1 MPKSTKTESQPLPG
15 PLQSATVLQNRYVV
29 ERLLGGGGM
38 GMVYLARDQRLANR
52 PCAIKEMVDHFIDQQ
67 QRIEAN
73 EYFAREADTLAQLKH
88 QAIPAITDRFEIQNR
103 HYLVM
108 EYVEGRNLEEELAAR
123 GEPLPEGLVIDIA
136 RQLCDVLA
144 YLHGLVPPIIYRD
157 MKPSNVMLNPN
168 GRVVLVDFGIARLFK
183 AARKGTMIGT
193 LGFAP
198 PEQYQGNVDP
208 RSDIYSLGATL
219 HYVLTGR
226 DPEKF
231 PPFSFPPVRDL
242 RPSVSNN
249 VAGAIDAALAYDV
262 NNRPPNVQAFRDMLL
277 YGRGLSHT
285 GPSGVNSTSG
295 TGELMRMSE
304 PIYDDLPIIR
314 RRPRSA
320 ARRTI
325 SLLIFLIVLGGAAF
339 GATYIYSSPEMQLR
353 LGVKPLID
361 NLPWKHEE
369 LVARAREH
377 PLEFQQMTL
386 ALSTRVGTPIGP
398 PQSAFNDTD
407 LTNAGYLKWTANFK
421 NLLAGLEGRD
431 EKVEARF
438 YDPAG
443 QQIASS
449 NANLFIGTAQQ
460 TVDFSGVASMPTMTD
475 KPPGTYRVA
484 LFADDKMLTQQ
495 GFIVNQDVRAKAS
508 AAAAEAAAAATAKAE
523 ERKRVDEARK
533 LTMIDERRRKPLEL
547 RSIDFLNTTKTGTAI
562 SGPTISFDMS
572 KVLFV
577 GWQVTF
583 DNRLFKLEPNQY
595 RVDAAYIGPDGRT
608 LGSVNDFQSVGPNS
622 RSVTF
627 SGRVGNS
634 RGGAFLPGTYTVNFY
649 LNGQY
654 FGEKKFK
661 VLADAGGPYAT
672 YPGSGGAI
680 GSGSPSGGSGSTGSS
695 PGGGGGSLLGPTL
708 ATGTITGLRAGGTPE
723 LELRLRPQPNGF
735 LHGELVIHS
744 PGYGLTPIEGFVR
757 GDHLQFQVPYGTET
771 YYFEG
776 RRRSDQIS
784 GSYESTPS
792 GERGT
797 WTTTAN

>member
-1 MPKSTKTESQPLPG
+1 MSTSPKDSSQPLAG
-15 PLQSATVLQNRYVV
+15 PLEPGTVLQGRYAI

-52 PCAIKEMVDHFIDQQ
+52 PCAIKEMVDHFIDQA

-88 QAIPAITDRFEIQNR
+88 QAIPAITDRFELANR

-144 YLHGLVPPIIYRD
+144 YLHGLEPPMIYRD

-198 PEQYQGNVDP
+198 PEQYQGLVDP

-231 PPFSFPPVRDL
+231 PPFSFPPVREL
-242 RPSVSNN
+242 RPAVSSNL
-249 VAGAIDAALAYDV
+249 AGAIDAALAYEVDG
-262 NNRPPNVQAFRDMLL
+262 RPGRVQEFRDMML
-277 YGRGLSHT
+277 YGRGLALDGGRVS
-285 GPSGVNSTSG
+285 STSG
-295 TGELMRMSE
+295 TGGLSQVGQLEYDE
-304 PIYDDLPIIR
+304 APIVYR
-314 RRPRSA
+314 KPRS
-320 ARRTI
+320 RLSRSI
-325 SLLIFLIVLGGAAF
+325 SLAIFLMVLAGAAF
-339 GATYIYSSPEMQLR
+339 GGTYLYSSPELQLR
-353 LGVKPLID
+353 LGLKPLFD
-361 NLPWKHEE
+361 GLPWKHEE
-369 LVARAREH
+369 LLAKAREH
-377 PLEFQQMTL
+377 PLEFSQMTL
-386 ALSTRVGTPIGP
+386 ALSTREGAALAP
-398 PQSAFNDTD
+398 PQAKFNDTD
-407 LTNAGYLKWTANFK
+407 LTNARYLKWTATFK

-438 YDPAG
+438 YDPNG
-443 QQIASS
+443 LQIASS
-449 NANLFIGTAQQ
+449 NTNIFVGPAQKTA
-460 TVDFSGVASMPTMTD
+460 DFSGVALMPTMTD
-475 KPPGTYRVA
+475 KPAGTYKVA
-484 LFADDKMLTQQ
+484 LYSDDKMLAQE
-495 GFIVNQDVRAKAS
+495 GFIVSQDVSARNAAAAS
-508 AAAAEAAAAATAKAE
+508 EAAAAAEAKEAQ
-523 ERKRVDEARK
+523 RKRDEEARK
-533 LTMIDERRRKPLEL
+533 LAMIDERRAKPLQL
-547 RSIDFLNTTKTGTAI
+547 RSIDFLNTTKTGTAL
-562 SGPTISFDMS
+562 SGATSSFAVS

-577 GWQVTF
+577 GWEVKF
-583 DNRLFKLEPNQY
+583 ENRLYKLEPGQY

-608 LGSVNDFQSVGPNS
+608 LGAVNDYQPVSPS
-622 RSVTF
+622 MKTVTF

-654 FGEKKFK
+654 FDAKKFE

-672 YPGSGGAI
+672 YPGGSGAI
-680 GSGSPSGGSGSTGSS
+680 GSSMGGSSMNSGSM
-695 PGGGGGSLLGPTL
+695 LGPTI
-708 ATGTITGLRAGGTPE
+708 ATGTISGLHSGGNPE
-723 LELRLRPQPNGF
+723 MELRLRPQPNGF
-735 LHGELVIHS
+735 LHGELVIHQS
-744 PGYGLTPIEGFVR
+744 GYGMTPIEGFVR
-757 GDHLQFQVPYGTET
+757 GTHLQFQVPYGTET

-776 RRRSDQIS
+776 QRRIDKLS
-784 GSYESTPS
+784 GTFESTPS

-797 WTTTAN
+797 WTAQAN

>member
-1 MPKSTKTESQPLPG
+1 MSTSPKDSSQPLTG
-15 PLQSATVLQNRYVV
+15 PLEPGTVLQGRYAI

-52 PCAIKEMVDHFIDQQ
+52 PCAIKEMVDHFIDQA

-88 QAIPAITDRFEIQNR
+88 QAIPAITDRFELANR

-144 YLHGLVPPIIYRD
+144 YLHGLAPPIIYRD
-157 MKPSNVMLNPN
+157 MKPSNVMLSPN

-198 PEQYQGNVDP
+198 PEQYQGLVDP

-231 PPFSFPPVRDL
+231 PPFSFPPVREL
-242 RPSVSNN
+242 RPAVSSNL
-249 VAGAIDAALAYDV
+249 AGAIDAALAYEV
-262 NNRPPNVQAFRDMLL
+262 TGRPARVQEFRDMML
-277 YGRGLSHT
+277 YGRGLALD
-285 GPSGVNSTSG
+285 SGSVSSTSG
-295 TGELMRMSE
+295 TGGLSQVEQLE
-304 PIYDDLPIIR
+304 FDDAPIVYR
-314 RRPRSA
+314 KPRS
-320 ARRTI
+320 RLSRSIGLT
-325 SLLIFLIVLGGAAF
+325 IFLMVLAGAAF
-339 GATYIYSSPEMQLR
+339 GGTYIYSSPGLQLR
-353 LGVKPLID
+353 LGLKPLFD
-361 NLPWKHEE
+361 GLPWKHEE
-369 LVARAREH
+369 LLANAREH
-377 PLEFQQMTL
+377 PLEFSQMTL
-386 ALSTRVGTPIGP
+386 ALSTREGTALAP
-398 PQSAFNDTD
+398 PQAQFNDTD
-407 LTNAGYLKWTANFK
+407 LTNARYLKWTATFK

-438 YDPAG
+438 YDPSG
-443 QQIASS
+443 LQIASS
-449 NANLFIGTAQQ
+449 ATNIFVGPAQKTA
-460 TVDFSGVASMPTMTD
+460 DFSGVALMPTMTD
-475 KPPGTYRVA
+475 KAPGTYKVA
-484 LFADDKMLTQQ
+484 LYSDDKMLAQE
-495 GFIVNQDVRAKAS
+495 GFIVNQDVSARN
-508 AAAAEAAAAATAKAE
+508 AAAASEAAAAAAAKE
-523 ERKRVDEARK
+523 EQRKREEEARR
-533 LTMIDERRRKPLEL
+533 LAMIDERRAKPLQL
-547 RSIDFLNTTKTGTAI
+547 RAISFLNTTKTGTAL
-562 SGPTISFDMS
+562 SGATESFDVS

-577 GWQVTF
+577 GWQVSF
-583 DNRLFKLEPNQY
+583 ENRLYKLEAGQY

-608 LGSVNDFQSVGPNS
+608 LGSVNDFQPVSPS
-622 RSVTF
+622 MKTVTF

-654 FGEKKFK
+654 FGEKKFE
-661 VLADAGGPYAT
+661 VLGDAGAPYAT
-672 YPGSGGAI
+672 YPGGGGAI
-680 GSGSPSGGSGSTGSS
+680 GSSMGSSSMNSGSM
-695 PGGGGGSLLGPTL
+695 LGPTI
-708 ATGTITGLRAGGTPE
+708 ATGTISGLRSGGNPE
-723 LELRLRPQPNGF
+723 MELRLRPQPNGF
-735 LHGELVIHS
+735 LHGELVIHQS
-744 PGYGLTPIEGFVR
+744 GYGMTPIEGFVR

-776 RRRSDQIS
+776 SRRSDQLS
-784 GSYESTPS
+784 GTFESTPS

-797 WTTTAN
+797 WTAQAN

>member
-1 MPKSTKTESQPLPG
+1 MSTSPKDSSQPLAG
-15 PLQSATVLQNRYVV
+15 PLEPGTVLQGRYAI

-52 PCAIKEMVDHFIDQQ
+52 PCAIKEMVDHFIDQA

-88 QAIPAITDRFEIQNR
+88 QAIPAITDRFELANR

-123 GEPLPEGLVIDIA
+123 GEPLPEGLMIDIA

-144 YLHGLVPPIIYRD
+144 YLHGLEPPMIYRD

-198 PEQYQGNVDP
+198 PEQYQGLVDP

-231 PPFSFPPVRDL
+231 PPFSFPPVREL
-242 RPSVSNN
+242 RPAVSSNL
-249 VAGAIDAALAYDV
+249 AGAIDAALAYEVDG
-262 NNRPPNVQAFRDMLL
+262 RPGRVQEFRDMML
-277 YGRGLSHT
+277 YGRGLALDGGRVS
-285 GPSGVNSTSG
+285 STSG
-295 TGELMRMSE
+295 TGGLSQVGQLEYDE
-304 PIYDDLPIIR
+304 APIVYR
-314 RRPRSA
+314 KPRS
-320 ARRTI
+320 RLSRSI
-325 SLLIFLIVLGGAAF
+325 SLAIFLMVLAGAAF
-339 GATYIYSSPEMQLR
+339 GGTYLYSSPELQLR
-353 LGVKPLID
+353 LGLKPLFD
-361 NLPWKHEE
+361 GLPWKHEE
-369 LVARAREH
+369 LLAKAREH
-377 PLEFQQMTL
+377 PLEFSQMTL
-386 ALSTRVGTPIGP
+386 ALSTREGAALAP
-398 PQSAFNDTD
+398 PQAKFNDTD
-407 LTNAGYLKWTANFK
+407 LTNARYLKWTATFK

-438 YDPAG
+438 YDPRG
-443 QQIASS
+443 LQIASS
-449 NANLFIGTAQQ
+449 NTNIFVGPAQTTA
-460 TVDFSGVASMPTMTD
+460 DFSGVALMPTMTD
-475 KPPGTYRVA
+475 KPAGTYKVA
-484 LFADDKMLTQQ
+484 LYSDDKMLAQE
-495 GFIVNQDVRAKAS
+495 GFIVNQDVSARNAMAAS
-508 AAAAEAAAAATAKAE
+508 EAAAAAEAKEAQ
-523 ERKRVDEARK
+523 RKRDEEARK
-533 LTMIDERRRKPLEL
+533 LAMIDERRAKPLQL
-547 RSIDFLNTTKTGTAI
+547 RSIDFLNTTKTGTAL
-562 SGPTISFDMS
+562 SGATSSFAVS

-577 GWQVTF
+577 GWEVKF
-583 DNRLFKLEPNQY
+583 ENRLYKLEPGQY

-608 LGSVNDFQSVGPNS
+608 LGAVNDYQPVSPS
-622 RSVTF
+622 MKTVTF

-654 FGEKKFK
+654 FDAKKFE

-672 YPGSGGAI
+672 YPGGSGAI
-680 GSGSPSGGSGSTGSS
+680 GSSMGGSSMNSGSM
-695 PGGGGGSLLGPTL
+695 LGPTI
-708 ATGTITGLRAGGTPE
+708 ATGTISGLHSGGNPE
-723 LELRLRPQPNGF
+723 MELRLRPQPNGF
-735 LHGELVIHS
+735 LHGELVIHQS
-744 PGYGLTPIEGFVR
+744 GYGMTPIEGFVR
-757 GDHLQFQVPYGTET
+757 GTHLQFQVPYGTET

-776 RRRSDQIS
+776 QRRIDKLS
-784 GSYESTPS
+784 GTFESTPS

-797 WTTTAN
+797 WTAQAN